1 MSPYQSQTGEYISTL
16 TLADMPVNGETRV
29 LILLQITRN
38 ELLMALSFCP
48 ALKATIDNAP
58 YS

>member
-1 MSPYQSQTGEYISTL
+1 MGEYISTL
-16 TLADMPVNGETRV
+16 ILADMPVNGETRV

-48 ALKATIDNAP
+48 ALKATIYNAP